1 MEETEGSPEDWVSR
15 IDSIRLLEVS
25 GWRLDQLIK
34 GGQLQT
40 AVNAGGKSGLSRSSV
55 ESYLAT
61 FGPGGTQKGNP
72 FSLKSIKRG
81 SKKVVKGVV
90 DGVIDSL

>member
-1 MEETEGSPEDWVSR
+1 MEAADGSPEDWISR
-15 IDSIRLLEVS
+15 IDSIRLLEVRL
-25 GWRLDQLIK
+25 WRLDQLIK

-40 AVNAGGKSGLSRSSV
+40 AQNAAGKSGLSRSSV

-72 FSLKSIKRG
+72 FSLRSIKRRG
-81 SKKVVKGVV
+81 KKVIGGVV
-90 DGVIDSL
+90 DGMFDNL